1 MEWIYLLIA
10 GIFETGWAISMKYSE
25 GFTKIYP
32 TLFTLVFLVI
42 SMSLL
47 EKALRVIPVGTGY
60 AVWTGIGILGTTL
73 LGIFLFNESMD
84 IVRLVCISL
93 IVIGIMGL
101 KVLAP
106 QWYCSKLN
114 FSVGKG
120 SKFSFSLPIDLFML
134 GNRPCLIWSDLTI
147 LIKFTWVIGK
157 SNF

>member
-10 GIFETGWAISMKYSE
+10 GIFETGWAISIKYSE
-25 GFTKIYP
+25 GFTKIYL

-60 AVWTGIGILGTTL
+60 AVWTGFGILGTTL

-93 IVIGIMGL
+93 IATG
-101 KVLAP
+101 
-106 QWYCSKLN
+106 
-114 FSVGKG
+114 
-120 SKFSFSLPIDLFML
+120 
-134 GNRPCLIWSDLTI
+134 
-147 LIKFTWVIGK
+147 
-157 SNF
+157 

>member
-73 LGIFLFNESMD
+73 MGIFLFNESMD

-93 IVIGIMGL
+93 IAIGIMGL

-106 QWYCSKLN
+106 Q
-114 FSVGKG
+114 
-120 SKFSFSLPIDLFML
+120 
-134 GNRPCLIWSDLTI
+134 
-147 LIKFTWVIGK
+147 
-157 SNF
+157 

>member
-42 SMSLL
+42 SMYLL
-47 EKALRVIPVGTGY
+47 EKALRVNPVSIGY

-93 IVIGIMGL
+93 IGIG
-101 KVLAP
+101 
-106 QWYCSKLN
+106 
-114 FSVGKG
+114 
-120 SKFSFSLPIDLFML
+120 
-134 GNRPCLIWSDLTI
+134 
-147 LIKFTWVIGK
+147 
-157 SNF
+157 

>member
-106 QWYCSKLN
+106 Q
-114 FSVGKG
+114 
-120 SKFSFSLPIDLFML
+120 
-134 GNRPCLIWSDLTI
+134 
-147 LIKFTWVIGK
+147 
-157 SNF
+157 